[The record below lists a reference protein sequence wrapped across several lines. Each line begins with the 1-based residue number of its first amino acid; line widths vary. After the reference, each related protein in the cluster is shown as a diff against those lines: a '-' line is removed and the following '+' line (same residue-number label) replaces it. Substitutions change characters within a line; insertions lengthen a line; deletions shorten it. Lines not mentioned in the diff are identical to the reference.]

1 MMGDKLMRA
10 VVYHGR
16 MDVRAEDIPYPECD
30 EGELLVKVDGCA
42 VCGSDMKAYKSG
54 NPRMQP
60 PITMGHEFAGT
71 IVECRSDAGY
81 NLGDRIVMATSVAC
95 GECGY
100 CKRGWRNLCANVRP
114 MGFGYNG
121 GMAEY
126 VVIPELAIRGGHVIK
141 VPTSIDSIYAAL
153 AEPVSCAVNS
163 CENSKVKTGDSVLVM
178 GAGPMG
184 ILNALV
190 AREFGAAKIFI
201 SEINPARLAQCG
213 SFKFDRLIN
222 PAEDDIEAVVKE
234 ETDGMGVDVV
244 IVAAPAAFPQQQAL
258 SLVRKRGC
266 VCLFASLPA
275 GNSELT
281 IDSRI
286 IHYNEI
292 SLVGTSDSTPA
303 HVQRAIEII
312 DNDDFPA
319 DKLVTHTLPM
329 TGFKDAIELMTS
341 GEALRVVLVS

>member
-1 MMGDKLMRA
+1 MMGDELMRA
-10 VVYHGR
+10 VVYHGQL
-16 MDVRAEDIPYPECD
+16 DVRAEDIPYPVCG
-30 EGELLVKVDGCA
+30 EGEILVKVDGCA

-54 NPRMQP
+54 NPRMRP
-60 PITMGHEFAGT
+60 PITMGHEFAGV
-71 IVECRSDAGY
+71 IVESRSSEDY
-81 NLGDRIVMATSVAC
+81 KLGDRIVMATSVAC
-95 GECGY
+95 GECYY
-100 CKRGWRNLCANVRP
+100 CHKGWRNLCANVRP

-126 VVIPELAIRGGHVIK
+126 VAIPELAVKGGHVIK
-141 VPTSIDSIYAAL
+141 VPSTIEPLHAAL

-163 CENSKVKTGDSVLVM
+163 CENARVKAGDSVLVM

-190 AREFGAAKIFI
+190 AREFGASKVIM
-201 SEINPARLAQCG
+201 SEINPARLSQCG
-213 SFKFDRLIN
+213 AFNFDRLVN
-222 PAEDDIEAVVKE
+222 PSEDDLDAIIKE
-234 ETDGMGVDVV
+234 ETDGVGVDVA

-258 SLVRKRGC
+258 SLVRKRGS

-292 SLVGTSDSTPA
+292 TLVGTSDSTPA
-303 HVQRAIEII
+303 HVQRAVEII

-319 DKLVTHTLPM
+319 DLLVTHTM
-329 TGFKDAIELMTS
+329 NFDGFDKAIELMTS
-341 GEALRVVLVS
+341 GEALRVVLIP

>member
-1 MMGDKLMRA
+1 MRA
-10 VVYHGR
+10 VVYHGQLN
-16 MDVRAEDIPYPECD
+16 VKTEDIPYPECG
-30 EGELLVKVDGCA
+30 EGEILVKVDGCA

-54 NPRMQP
+54 NPRMRP
-60 PITMGHEFAGT
+60 PITMGHEFAGV
-71 IVECRSDAGY
+71 IVESRSDADY
-81 NLGDRIVMATSVAC
+81 NLDDRVVMATSVAC
-95 GECGY
+95 GECYY
-100 CKRGWRNLCANVRP
+100 CRQGWRNLCANVRP

-126 VVIPELAIRGGHVIK
+126 VVIPALAVRGGHVIK
-141 VPTSIDSIYAAL
+141 VPTSIEPLHAAL

-163 CENSKVKTGDSVLVM
+163 CENARVKEGDSVLVM

-190 AREFGAAKIFI
+190 AREFGASTVIM
-201 SEINPARLAQCG
+201 SEINPVRMAQCN
-213 SFKFDRLIN
+213 SFNFDRLVN
-222 PAEDDIEAVVKE
+222 PAEDDLEEIIKE
-234 ETDGMGVDVV
+234 ETDGIGVDVA

-258 SLVRKRGC
+258 SLVRKRGS

-292 SLVGTSDSTPA
+292 NLVGTSDSTPA
-303 HVQRAIEII
+303 HVQRAVEII
-312 DNDDFPA
+312 DGDDFPA
-319 DKLVTHTLPM
+319 DLLVTHTLNFD
-329 TGFKDAIELMTS
+329 GFEKAIELMIS
-341 GEALRVVLVS
+341 GEALRVVLVP